1 MRTAENWSRDE
12 HLTWCK
18 ERALEFVDN
27 NDLAQAFA
35 SMGSD
40 LNKHSATKDHPGIQ
54 LGMGLLMI
62 GDLGTADKMRKFING
77 FN

>member
-1 MRTAENWSRDE
+1 MSMDRDE
-12 HLTWCK
+12 HVAWCK
-18 ERALEFVDN
+18 KRALEYVNAGELDN
-27 NDLAQAFA
+27 AFA

-40 LNKHSATKDHPGIQ
+40 LNKHPETEGHPGIQ

-62 GDLGTADKMRKFING
+62 GDLKTAETMRKFIEG

>member
-1 MRTAENWSRDE
+1 MKTATTTRQE
-12 HLTWCK
+12 HLEWCK
-18 ERALEFVDN
+18 KRALQYCDMGELQN
-27 NDLAQAFA
+27 AFA

-40 LNKHSATKDHPGIQ
+40 LGKHPETANHAGIQ

-62 GDLGTADKMRKFING
+62 GDLSSADKMRKFIEG